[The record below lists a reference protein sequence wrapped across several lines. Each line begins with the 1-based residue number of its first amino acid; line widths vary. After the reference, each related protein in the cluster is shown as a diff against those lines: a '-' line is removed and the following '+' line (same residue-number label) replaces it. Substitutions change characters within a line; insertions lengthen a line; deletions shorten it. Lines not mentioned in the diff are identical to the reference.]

1 MTSAARITKA
11 ADRDIDDMTIKVGT
25 GMQQVLKGF
34 RVVDFTQIAAGPV
47 CTMMLGD
54 RGADV
59 IKIEAP
65 AGELGRQLGPP
76 WQNGQSVIFMA
87 LNRNKRSV
95 VLDLKSD
102 EGLQAA
108 KQLISTAD
116 ILVESFRPGVMRRLG
131 LDYESARSL
140 NPKVIYCSISAYG
153 QHSPDAQKAGV
164 DGIVQAVSGLM
175 SVCGVPGSEPSKV
188 QPPVIDVSTG
198 ILATLAVQDAILH
211 RQLTGEGQWLDISMY
226 ESALQLQQTSLASY
240 FSSKEVPEPCGSGAP
255 YSAPNEA
262 YPTSDGWVMVAA
274 YHPKR
279 WQAFCRLLA
288 LQQYENDPRF
298 ATSTDRVGNR
308 SEMNALVAS
317 AMRQKSTQEW
327 LGLFEEADILCAPVA
342 NYADVAASAAFV
354 EGGYKKSFLHA
365 EAGQIDVIRPYLP
378 MAGVKKTVQISPAPS
393 LGEHTQEVLNEFA
406 ANTGSGAPD
415 MSARVGVR
423 S

>member
-1 MTSAARITKA
+1 
-11 ADRDIDDMTIKVGT
+11 MTIKVGT

-65 AGELGRQLGPP
+65 GGDLGRQLGPP

-87 LNRNKRSV
+87 LNRNKRSI

-108 KQLISTAD
+108 RQLIATAD
-116 ILVESFRPGVMRRLG
+116 IVVESFRPGVMQRLG
-131 LDYESARSL
+131 LDYETARAL

-175 SVCGVPGSEPSKV
+175 SVCGVPESEPSKV

-198 ILATLAVQDAILH
+198 ILATLAVQDAILQ

-240 FSSKEVPEPCGSGAP
+240 FSSNEVPEPCGSGAP

-262 YPTSDGWVMVAA
+262 YPTSDGWIMVAA

-279 WQAFCRLLA
+279 WQAFCHLLD

-298 ATSTDRVGNR
+298 ATSTDRVENR
-308 SEMNALVAS
+308 REMNALIAPV
-317 AMRQKSTQEW
+317 MQQKTTQEW
-327 LGLFEEADILCAPVA
+327 LQLFEEADILCAPVA
-342 NYADVAASAAFV
+342 DYSDVTVSAAFV
-354 EGGYKKSFLHA
+354 EGGYRQSFVHA
-365 EAGQIDVIRPYLP
+365 EAGQIDVIRPYRP
-378 MAGVKKTVQISPAPS
+378 VAGVKDVADLKPAPS
-393 LGEHTQEVLNEFA
+393 LGQHTDEVLTELTA
-406 ANTGSGAPD
+406 A
-415 MSARVGVR
+415 SASAASAVSEKEEVR
-423 S
+423 P